1 MNASANCFRL
11 IEGSE
16 GCELK
21 AYPCP
26 SGIPTIGYGH
36 TAGVRLGMTC
46 TPAEAAAWLCEDVHY
61 AENLVQGHVTSP
73 LNQNQFD
80 ALVSILFNVGPGAK
94 GEKDGIIFLASG
106 QSSTLLRKLNA
117 GDYAGAVD
125 EFPKWCHGAGG
136 TLLGGLVTRRARER
150 ALFMGVL
157 DYMHAA

>member
-36 TAGVRLGMTC
+36 TSGVRLGMTC
-46 TPAEAAAWLCEDVHY
+46 TPAQASAWLCEDVHC
-61 AENLVQGHVTSP
+61 AEGLVQAHVTVP
-73 LNQNQFD
+73 LTQKQFD

-117 GDYAGAVD
+117 GDYAGAAG

-150 ALFMGVL
+150 ALFLGL
-157 DYMHAA
+157 QDYMHAA

>member
-1 MNASANCFRL
+1 MNASENCFRL

-16 GCELK
+16 GCDLT

-36 TAGVRLGMTC
+36 TSGVRLGMTC
-46 TPAEAAAWLCEDVHY
+46 TPAQALAWLSEDVRY
-61 AENLVQGHVTSP
+61 AEGLVHSHVTSP
-73 LNQNQFD
+73 LDQNQFD

-94 GEKDGIIFLASG
+94 GVKDGIIFLATG

-117 GDYAGAVD
+117 GDYAGAAE

-136 TLLGGLVTRRARER
+136 TLLTGLVTRRARER
-150 ALFMGVL
+150 ALFLGAQ
-157 DYMHAA
+157 DYMDAA